1 MGWLLFTVC
10 GLNLSAL
17 PQRLTGYFDALKSLK
32 NFEIYPPWRS
42 LDI

>member
-32 NFEIYPPWRS
+32 TSRYIRPG
-42 LDI
+42 DH